1 MTVWNFP
8 TTTGEPF
15 TIRTTPHGVTIT
27 GGELTHAH
35 AAQLG
40 ATLIHIAATTERN
53 LYDCSRNLD

>member
-1 MTVWNFP
+1 MTAWTF

-27 GGELTHAH
+27 GGELTHTE

-40 ATLIHIAATTERN
+40 VSLIYLAGNTERDFN
-53 LYDCSRNLD
+53 DRSRNLD